1 MKSIVCLLIAAGF
14 GALLQFEGVPH
25 GLLLG
30 SIVVTALFASKTG
43 IAPATPYGLGYIQVT
58 LGIATGLMFEAWDS
72 ETAATMLPSLGVL
85 LICLTVQIALA
96 GWWLTR
102 GAGWNRTDA
111 LLAVYPGALAAVFD
125 LLESEKASS
134 KVIIVHLMRLLL
146 ITVLVSLLIP
156 GQAAVA
162 EVASDPL
169 TTGMALTALAVIALS
184 VLLGRLLLLVGVP
197 APFMLT
203 AILITAVFVKSGWLH
218 GFHMPEWSLNL
229 AALILGVR
237 IGSRFQGLGIAE
249 LARHGRTALVSVG
262 LMIVVAAAFAEVAAR
277 WLGTDPLSLW
287 LAYMPGAIETIA
299 IVAFGGG
306 LNVVFILTHHLSR
319 MVLLHFAPALLV
331 QVRRGP
337 RQPRTTRQSCR
348 RRRN

>member
-1 MKSIVCLLIAAGF
+1 MKSILCLLMAAGF

-72 ETAATMLPSLGVL
+72 ETASTMLPSLGVL
-85 LICLTVQIALA
+85 LICLAVQIALA

-146 ITVLVSLLIP
+146 ITVLVSFLIP
-156 GQAAVA
+156 GQAAAVA
-162 EVASDPL
+162 VADGDPL
-169 TTGMALTALAVIALS
+169 TTGMALTAFSVIALS
-184 VLLGRLLLLVGVP
+184 VLLGRLLLVIGVP

-203 AILITAVFVKSGWLH
+203 AIIITAVFVKSGWLH
-218 GFHMPEWSLNL
+218 GFHMPDWSLNL

-237 IGSRFQGLGIAE
+237 IGSRFQGLGFAE
-249 LARHGRTALVSVG
+249 LTRHGRTALVSVG
-262 LMIVVAAAFAEVAAR
+262 LMIVVAAVFAEVAAR
-277 WLGTDPLSLW
+277 WLGSDPLSLW

-331 QVRRGP
+331 QVRRA
-337 RQPRTTRQSCR
+337 REEA
-348 RRRN
+348 

>member
-1 MKSIVCLLIAAGF
+1 MKSIVCLVIAAGF

-30 SIVVTALFASKTG
+30 SIIVTALIVSKTDF
-43 IAPATPYGLGYIQVT
+43 APATPFGLGYIQVT

-72 ETAATMLPSLGVL
+72 HTASTMLPSLGVL
-85 LICLTVQIALA
+85 LLCLSVQIGLAAL
-96 GWWLTR
+96 WLNR
-102 GAGWNRTDA
+102 GAGWNRTDS

-134 KVIIVHLMRLLL
+134 KVIIVHLLRLLL
-146 ITVLVSLLIP
+146 ITVLVSFLIP

-162 EVASDPL
+162 VAESGAL
-169 TTGMALTALAVIALS
+169 TTGMALTVLS
-184 VLLGRLLLLVGVP
+184 VIGLSILLGRLLLIAGVP

-203 AILITAVFVKSGWLH
+203 AIIVTAVFVKSGWLH

-229 AALILGVR
+229 AVLIVGVR
-237 IGSRFQGLGIAE
+237 IGARFQGLGLAE

-262 LMIVVAAAFAEVAAR
+262 LMILVAAGFALAAAR
-277 WLGTDPLSLW
+277 WLGSDALSLW

-299 IVAFGGG
+299 IVAFAGG

-319 MVLLHFAPALLV
+319 MVLLHFAPAILV
-331 QVRRGP
+331 QVRRI
-337 RQPRTTRQSCR
+337 REEA
-348 RRRN
+348 

>member
-1 MKSIVCLLIAAGF
+1 MKSILCLLIAAGF

-30 SIVVTALFASKTG
+30 SIIVTALFASKTG

-72 ETAATMLPSLGVL
+72 ETASTMLPSLGVL
-85 LICLTVQIALA
+85 LICLAVQIALA

-146 ITVLVSLLIP
+146 ITVLVSFLIP
-156 GQAAVA
+156 GQAAAVA
-162 EVASDPL
+162 VADGDPL
-169 TTGMALTALAVIALS
+169 TTGMALTALSVIALS
-184 VLLGRLLLLVGVP
+184 VLLGRLLLVIGVP

-203 AILITAVFVKSGWLH
+203 AIIITAVFVKSGWLH
-218 GFHMPEWSLNL
+218 GFHMPDWSLNL

-237 IGSRFQGLGIAE
+237 IGSRFQGLGVAE
-249 LARHGRTALVSVG
+249 LGRHGRTALVSVG
-262 LMIVVAAAFAEVAAR
+262 LMIVVAAVFAEVAAR
-277 WLGTDPLSLW
+277 WLGSDPLSLW

-331 QVRRGP
+331 QVRRA
-337 RQPRTTRQSCR
+337 REEA
-348 RRRN
+348 

>member
-1 MKSIVCLLIAAGF
+1 MKSILCLLIAAGF

-30 SIVVTALFASKTG
+30 SILVTALVVTKFKF
-43 IAPATPYGLGYIQVT
+43 APATPYGLGYIQVT

-72 ETAATMLPSLGVL
+72 ATVSTMLPSLGVL
-85 LICLTVQIALA
+85 LLCLAVQVALA
-96 GWWLTR
+96 AWWLSR

-125 LLESEKASS
+125 LLESHQASS

-156 GQAAVA
+156 GTAPVAVA
-162 EVASDPL
+162 EVEPL
-169 TTGMALTALAVIALS
+169 STGMALTVLS
-184 VLLGRLLLLVGVP
+184 VIVLSVVIGRLLLAVGVP

-203 AILITAVFVKSGWLH
+203 AIIITAVFVKSGWVH
-218 GFHMPEWSLNL
+218 GFQMPDWSLNL

-237 IGSRFQGLGIAE
+237 IGSRFQGLGLAE
-249 LARHGRTALVSVG
+249 LGRHGRTALVSVG
-262 LMIVVAAAFAEVAAR
+262 LMILVAAVFALAAAR
-277 WLGTDPLSLW
+277 LLGSDALSLW

-299 IVAFGGG
+299 IVAFAGG
-306 LNVVFILTHHLSR
+306 LNVVFILTHHLAR
-319 MVLLHFAPALLV
+319 MVVLHFAPALLV
-331 QVRRGP
+331 QVRRVREGA
-337 RQPRTTRQSCR
+337 
-348 RRRN
+348 

>member
-1 MKSIVCLLIAAGF
+1 MKSILCLLIAAGF

-30 SIVVTALFASKTG
+30 SILVTALVVTKFG

-72 ETAATMLPSLGVL
+72 ATVSTMLPSLGVL
-85 LICLTVQIALA
+85 LLCLAVQVALA
-96 GWWLTR
+96 GWWLAR

-125 LLESEKASS
+125 LLESHQASS

-156 GQAAVA
+156 GTAPVDVT
-162 EVASDPL
+162 EVDPL
-169 TTGMALTALAVIALS
+169 STGMGLTVLAVIVS
-184 VLLGRLLLLVGVP
+184 SIVLGRLLLAAGVP

-203 AILITAVFVKSGWLH
+203 AIIITAVFVKSGWLH
-218 GFHMPEWSLNL
+218 GFHMPDWSLNL

-237 IGSRFQGLGIAE
+237 IGSRFKGLGLTE

-262 LMIVVAAAFAEVAAR
+262 LMILVAAIFALAAAR
-277 WLGTDPLSLW
+277 LLGSDALSLW

-299 IVAFGGG
+299 IVAFAGG
-306 LNVVFILTHHLSR
+306 LNVVFILTHHLAR
-319 MVLLHFAPALLV
+319 MVVLHFAPALLV
-331 QVRRGP
+331 QVRR
-337 RQPRTTRQSCR
+337 RQEES
-348 RRRN
+348 

>member
-1 MKSIVCLLIAAGF
+1 MKSILCLLIAAGF

-72 ETAATMLPSLGVL
+72 ETATTMLPSLGVL
-85 LICLTVQIALA
+85 LICLAVQIALA

-102 GAGWNRTDA
+102 GAGWSRTDA

-146 ITVLVSLLIP
+146 ITVLVSFLIP
-156 GQAAVA
+156 GQAAAVA
-162 EVASDPL
+162 VADGDPL
-169 TTGMALTALAVIALS
+169 TTGMALTAFSVIALS
-184 VLLGRLLLLVGVP
+184 VLLGRLLLVIGVP

-203 AILITAVFVKSGWLH
+203 AIIITAVFVKSGWLH
-218 GFHMPEWSLNL
+218 GFHMPDWSLNL

-237 IGSRFQGLGIAE
+237 IGSRFQGLGFAE
-249 LARHGRTALVSVG
+249 LGRHGRTALVSVG
-262 LMIVVAAAFAEVAAR
+262 LMIVVAAVFAEVAAR
-277 WLGTDPLSLW
+277 WLGSDPLSLW

-331 QVRRGP
+331 QVRRA
-337 RQPRTTRQSCR
+337 REEA
-348 RRRN
+348 

>member
-1 MKSIVCLLIAAGF
+1 MKSIICLLIAAGF

-30 SIVVTALFASKTG
+30 SIVVTAVFASKTG
-43 IAPATPYGLGYIQVT
+43 IAPVTPYGLGYIQVT

-72 ETAATMLPSLGVL
+72 ATASALLPSLGVL

-156 GQAAVA
+156 AQSAIAVA
-162 EVASDPL
+162 DGDPL
-169 TTGMALTALAVIALS
+169 TTGMALTACAVIALS
-184 VLLGRLLLLVGVP
+184 VLLGRLLLVIGVP

-203 AILITAVFVKSGWLH
+203 AIIITAVFVKSGWLR
-218 GFHMPEWSLNL
+218 GFHMPDWSLNL
-229 AALILGVR
+229 AALILGAR
-237 IGSRFQGLGIAE
+237 IGSRFQGLGFAE

-262 LMIVVAAAFAEVAAR
+262 VMIVVAAVFAEVAAG
-277 WLGTDPLSLW
+277 WLGNDPLSLW

-319 MVLLHFAPALLV
+319 MVLLHFAPALWV
-331 QVRRGP
+331 QLRRVR
-337 RQPRTTRQSCR
+337 QET
-348 RRRN
+348 

>member
-1 MKSIVCLLIAAGF
+1 MKSILCLLMAAGF

-72 ETAATMLPSLGVL
+72 ETASTMLPSLGVL
-85 LICLTVQIALA
+85 LICLAVQIALA

-146 ITVLVSLLIP
+146 ITVLVSFLIP
-156 GQAAVA
+156 GQAAAVA
-162 EVASDPL
+162 VADGDPL
-169 TTGMALTALAVIALS
+169 TTGMALTAFSVIALS
-184 VLLGRLLLLVGVP
+184 VLLGRLLLVIGVP

-203 AILITAVFVKSGWLH
+203 AIIITAVFVKSGWLH
-218 GFHMPEWSLNL
+218 GFHMPDWSLNL

-237 IGSRFQGLGIAE
+237 IGSRFQGLGFAE
-249 LARHGRTALVSVG
+249 LTRHGRTALVSVG
-262 LMIVVAAAFAEVAAR
+262 LMIVVAAVFAEVAAR
-277 WLGTDPLSLW
+277 WLGCDPLSLW

-331 QVRRGP
+331 QVRRA
-337 RQPRTTRQSCR
+337 REEA
-348 RRRN
+348 

>member
-1 MKSIVCLLIAAGF
+1 MKSILCLLIAAGF

-30 SIVVTALFASKTG
+30 SILVTALVVTKFKF
-43 IAPATPYGLGYIQVT
+43 APATPYGLGYIQVT

-72 ETAATMLPSLGVL
+72 ATVSTMLPSLGVL
-85 LICLTVQIALA
+85 LLCLAVQVALA
-96 GWWLTR
+96 AWWLSR

-125 LLESEKASS
+125 LLESHQASS

-156 GQAAVA
+156 GTVPAAVA
-162 EVASDPL
+162 EVEPL
-169 TTGMALTALAVIALS
+169 STGMALTVLS
-184 VLLGRLLLLVGVP
+184 VIGLSVVVGRLLLAVGVP

-203 AILITAVFVKSGWLH
+203 AIIITAVFVKSGWLQ
-218 GFHMPEWSLNL
+218 GFHMPDWSLNL

-237 IGSRFQGLGIAE
+237 IGSRFQGLGLAE
-249 LARHGRTALVSVG
+249 LGRHGRTALVSVG
-262 LMIVVAAAFAEVAAR
+262 LMILVAAFFALAAAR
-277 WLGTDPLSLW
+277 LLGSDALSLW

-299 IVAFGGG
+299 IVAFAGG
-306 LNVVFILTHHLSR
+306 LNVVFILTHHLAR
-319 MVLLHFAPALLV
+319 MVVLHFAPALLV
-331 QVRRGP
+331 QVRRG
-337 RQPRTTRQSCR
+337 REGV
-348 RRRN
+348 

>member
-1 MKSIVCLLIAAGF
+1 MKSILCLLMAAGF

-72 ETAATMLPSLGVL
+72 ETASTMLPSLGVL
-85 LICLTVQIALA
+85 LICLAVQIALA

-146 ITVLVSLLIP
+146 ITVLVSFLIP
-156 GQAAVA
+156 GQAAAVA
-162 EVASDPL
+162 VADGDPL
-169 TTGMALTALAVIALS
+169 TTGMALTAFSVIALS
-184 VLLGRLLLLVGVP
+184 VLLGRLLLVIGVP

-203 AILITAVFVKSGWLH
+203 AIIITAVFVKSGWLH
-218 GFHMPEWSLNL
+218 GFHMPDWSLNL

-237 IGSRFQGLGIAE
+237 IGSRFQGLGFAE
-249 LARHGRTALVSVG
+249 LTRHGRTALVSVG
-262 LMIVVAAAFAEVAAR
+262 LMIVVAAVFAEVAAR
-277 WLGTDPLSLW
+277 WLGSDPLSLW

-331 QVRRGP
+331 QVRRV
-337 RQPRTTRQSCR
+337 RETS
-348 RRRN
+348 

>member
-1 MKSIVCLLIAAGF
+1 MKSILCLFIAAGF

-72 ETAATMLPSLGVL
+72 ETASTMLPSLGVL
-85 LICLTVQIALA
+85 LICLTVQIGLA

-146 ITVLVSLLIP
+146 ITVLVSFLIP
-156 GQAAVA
+156 GQAAAVA
-162 EVASDPL
+162 VADSDPL
-169 TTGMALTALAVIALS
+169 TTGMALTAFSVIALS
-184 VLLGRLLLLVGVP
+184 VLLGRLLLVIGVP

-203 AILITAVFVKSGWLH
+203 AIIITAVFVKSGWLH
-218 GFHMPEWSLNL
+218 GFHMPDWSLNL

-237 IGSRFQGLGIAE
+237 IGSRFQGLGVAE
-249 LARHGRTALVSVG
+249 LGRHGRTALVSVG
-262 LMIVVAAAFAEVAAR
+262 LMIVVAAVFAEVAAR
-277 WLGTDPLSLW
+277 WLGSDPLSLW

-331 QVRRGP
+331 QVRRV
-337 RQPRTTRQSCR
+337 REET
-348 RRRN
+348 

>member
-1 MKSIVCLLIAAGF
+1 MKSILCLLIAAGF
-14 GALLQFEGVPH
+14 GALLQFQGVPH

-72 ETAATMLPSLGVL
+72 ETASTMLPSLGVL
-85 LICLTVQIALA
+85 LICLTVQIAFA

-146 ITVLVSLLIP
+146 ITVLVSFLIP
-156 GQAAVA
+156 GQAAAVA
-162 EVASDPL
+162 VADGDPL
-169 TTGMALTALAVIALS
+169 TTGMALTALSVIALS
-184 VLLGRLLLLVGVP
+184 VLLGRLLLVIGVP

-203 AILITAVFVKSGWLH
+203 AIIITAVFVKSGWLH
-218 GFHMPEWSLNL
+218 GFHMPDWSLNL

-237 IGSRFQGLGIAE
+237 IGSRFQGLGVAE
-249 LARHGRTALVSVG
+249 LGRHGRTALVSVG
-262 LMIVVAAAFAEVAAR
+262 LMIVVAAVFAEVAAR
-277 WLGTDPLSLW
+277 WLGSDPLSLW

-331 QVRRGP
+331 QVRRA
-337 RQPRTTRQSCR
+337 REEA
-348 RRRN
+348 

>member
-1 MKSIVCLLIAAGF
+1 MKSILCLLIAAGF

-58 LGIATGLMFEAWDS
+58 LGIATGLMFEAWDR
-72 ETAATMLPSLGVL
+72 ETASTMLPSLGVL
-85 LICLTVQIALA
+85 LICLAVQIALA

-146 ITVLVSLLIP
+146 ITVLVSFLIP
-156 GQAAVA
+156 GQAAAVA
-162 EVASDPL
+162 VADGDPL
-169 TTGMALTALAVIALS
+169 TTGMALTAFSVIALS
-184 VLLGRLLLLVGVP
+184 VLLGRLLLVIGVP

-203 AILITAVFVKSGWLH
+203 AIIITAVFVKSGWLH
-218 GFHMPEWSLNL
+218 GFHMPDWSLNL

-237 IGSRFQGLGIAE
+237 IGSRFQGIGFAE
-249 LARHGRTALVSVG
+249 LTRHGRTALVSVG
-262 LMIVVAAAFAEVAAR
+262 LMIVVAAVFAEVAAR
-277 WLGTDPLSLW
+277 WLGSDPLSLW

-331 QVRRGP
+331 QVRRA
-337 RQPRTTRQSCR
+337 REEA
-348 RRRN
+348 

>member
-1 MKSIVCLLIAAGF
+1 MKSILCLLIAAGF

-30 SIVVTALFASKTG
+30 SILVTALVVTKFG

-72 ETAATMLPSLGVL
+72 ATVSTMLPSLGVL
-85 LICLTVQIALA
+85 LLCLAVQVALA
-96 GWWLTR
+96 AWWLSR

-125 LLESEKASS
+125 LLESHQASS

-156 GQAAVA
+156 GTAPVAVA
-162 EVASDPL
+162 EVDPL
-169 TTGMALTALAVIALS
+169 STGMALTVLS
-184 VLLGRLLLLVGVP
+184 VIGLSVVVGRLLLAVGVP

-203 AILITAVFVKSGWLH
+203 AIIITAVFVKSGWLQ
-218 GFHMPEWSLNL
+218 GFHMPDWSLNL

-237 IGSRFQGLGIAE
+237 IGSRFQGLGLAE
-249 LARHGRTALVSVG
+249 LGRHGRTALVSVG
-262 LMIVVAAAFAEVAAR
+262 LMILVAAVIALAAAR
-277 WLGTDPLSLW
+277 VLGSDALSLW

-299 IVAFGGG
+299 IVAFAGG
-306 LNVVFILTHHLSR
+306 LNVVFILTHHLAR
-319 MVLLHFAPALLV
+319 MVVLHFAPALLV
-331 QVRRGP
+331 QLRRVKEMV
-337 RQPRTTRQSCR
+337 
-348 RRRN
+348 

>member
-1 MKSIVCLLIAAGF
+1 
-14 GALLQFEGVPH
+14 
-25 GLLLG
+25 
-30 SIVVTALFASKTG
+30 LFASKTG

-162 EVASDPL
+162 EVVSDPL
-169 TTGMALTALAVIALS
+169 TTGMALTAFSVIALS

-218 GFHMPEWSLNL
+218 SFHMPEWSLNL

-237 IGSRFQGLGIAE
+237 IGSRFQGLCIAE

-277 WLGTDPLSLW
+277 WLGSDPL
-287 LAYMPGAIETIA
+287 
-299 IVAFGGG
+299 
-306 LNVVFILTHHLSR
+306 
-319 MVLLHFAPALLV
+319 AL
-331 QVRRGP
+331 
-337 RQPRTTRQSCR
+337 
-348 RRRN
+348 

>member
-1 MKSIVCLLIAAGF
+1 MKSILCLLIAAGF

-72 ETAATMLPSLGVL
+72 ETASTMLPSLGVL
-85 LICLTVQIALA
+85 LICLAVQIALA

-146 ITVLVSLLIP
+146 ITVLVSFLIP
-156 GQAAVA
+156 GQAAAVA
-162 EVASDPL
+162 VADGDPL
-169 TTGMALTALAVIALS
+169 TTGMALTAFSVIALS
-184 VLLGRLLLLVGVP
+184 VLLGRLLLVIGVP

-203 AILITAVFVKSGWLH
+203 AIIITAVFVKSGWLH
-218 GFHMPEWSLNL
+218 GFHMPDWSLNL

-237 IGSRFQGLGIAE
+237 IGSRFQGLGFAE
-249 LARHGRTALVSVG
+249 LTRHGRTALVSVG
-262 LMIVVAAAFAEVAAR
+262 LMIVVAAVFAEVAAR
-277 WLGTDPLSLW
+277 WLGSDPLSLW

-331 QVRRGP
+331 QVRRA
-337 RQPRTTRQSCR
+337 REEA
-348 RRRN
+348 

>member
-1 MKSIVCLLIAAGF
+1 MKSILCLLIAAGF

-30 SIVVTALFASKTG
+30 SILVTALVVTKFG

-72 ETAATMLPSLGVL
+72 ATVSTMLPSLGVL
-85 LICLTVQIALA
+85 LLCLAVQVALA
-96 GWWLTR
+96 AWWLSR

-125 LLESEKASS
+125 LLESHQASS

-156 GQAAVA
+156 GAAPVVVA
-162 EVASDPL
+162 EADPL
-169 TTGMALTALAVIALS
+169 STGMALTVLS
-184 VLLGRLLLLVGVP
+184 VIVLSVVIGRLLLAVGVP

-203 AILITAVFVKSGWLH
+203 AIIITAVFVKSGWLQ
-218 GFHMPEWSLNL
+218 GFHMPDWSLNL

-237 IGSRFQGLGIAE
+237 IGSRFQGLGLAE
-249 LARHGRTALVSVG
+249 LGRHGRTALVSVG
-262 LMIVVAAAFAEVAAR
+262 LMILVAAVFAWAAAR
-277 WLGTDPLSLW
+277 LLGSDALSLW

-299 IVAFGGG
+299 IVAFAGG
-306 LNVVFILTHHLSR
+306 LNVVFILTHHLAR
-319 MVLLHFAPALLV
+319 MVVLHFAPALLV
-331 QVRRGP
+331 QVRRVREGV
-337 RQPRTTRQSCR
+337 
-348 RRRN
+348 

>member
-1 MKSIVCLLIAAGF
+1 MKSILCLLIAAGF
-14 GALLQFEGVPH
+14 GALLQFQGVPH

-43 IAPATPYGLGYIQVT
+43 IAPATPYGLGYIQIT

-72 ETAATMLPSLGVL
+72 ETASTMLPSLGVL
-85 LICLTVQIALA
+85 LICLAVQIALA

-134 KVIIVHLMRLLL
+134 KVILVHLMRLLL
-146 ITVLVSLLIP
+146 ITVLVSFLIP
-156 GQAAVA
+156 GQAAAVA
-162 EVASDPL
+162 VADGDPL
-169 TTGMALTALAVIALS
+169 TTGMALTALSVIALS
-184 VLLGRLLLLVGVP
+184 VLLGRLLLVIGVP

-203 AILITAVFVKSGWLH
+203 AIIITAVFVKSGWLH
-218 GFHMPEWSLNL
+218 GFHMPDWSLNL

-237 IGSRFQGLGIAE
+237 IGSRFQGLGFAE
-249 LARHGRTALVSVG
+249 LGRHGRTALVSVG
-262 LMIVVAAAFAEVAAR
+262 LMIVVAAVFAEVAAR
-277 WLGTDPLSLW
+277 WLGSDPLSLW

-306 LNVVFILTHHLSR
+306 LNVMFILTHHLSR

-331 QVRRGP
+331 QVRRA
-337 RQPRTTRQSCR
+337 REET
-348 RRRN
+348 

>member
-1 MKSIVCLLIAAGF
+1 
-14 GALLQFEGVPH
+14 
-25 GLLLG
+25 
-30 SIVVTALFASKTG
+30 
-43 IAPATPYGLGYIQVT
+43 
-58 LGIATGLMFEAWDS
+58 
-72 ETAATMLPSLGVL
+72 
-85 LICLTVQIALA
+85 VQIALA

-146 ITVLVSLLIP
+146 ITVLVSFLIP
-156 GQAAVA
+156 GQAAAVA
-162 EVASDPL
+162 VADGDPL
-169 TTGMALTALAVIALS
+169 TTGMALTAFSVSALS
-184 VLLGRLLLLVGVP
+184 VLLGRLLLVIGVP

-203 AILITAVFVKSGWLH
+203 AIIITAVFVKSGWLH
-218 GFHMPEWSLNL
+218 GFHMPDWSLNL

-237 IGSRFQGLGIAE
+237 IGSRFQGLGFAE
-249 LARHGRTALVSVG
+249 LGRHGRTALVSVG
-262 LMIVVAAAFAEVAAR
+262 LMIVVAAVFAEVAAR
-277 WLGTDPLSLW
+277 WLGSDPLSLW

-331 QVRRGP
+331 QVRRA
-337 RQPRTTRQSCR
+337 REEA
-348 RRRN
+348 

>member
-1 MKSIVCLLIAAGF
+1 MKSILCLLMSAGF

-72 ETAATMLPSLGVL
+72 ETVSTMLPSLGVL
-85 LICLTVQIALA
+85 LICLAVQIALA

-146 ITVLVSLLIP
+146 ITVLVSFLIP
-156 GQAAVA
+156 GQAAAVA
-162 EVASDPL
+162 VADGDPL
-169 TTGMALTALAVIALS
+169 TTGMALTAFSVIALS
-184 VLLGRLLLLVGVP
+184 VLLGRLLLVIGVP

-203 AILITAVFVKSGWLH
+203 AIIITAVFVKSGWLH
-218 GFHMPEWSLNL
+218 GFHMPDWSLNL
-229 AALILGVR
+229 AALILGLR
-237 IGSRFQGLGIAE
+237 IGSRFQGLGFAE
-249 LARHGRTALVSVG
+249 LTRHGRTALVSVG
-262 LMIVVAAAFAEVAAR
+262 LMIVVAAVFAEVAAR
-277 WLGTDPLSLW
+277 WLGSDPLSLW

-331 QVRRGP
+331 QVRRA
-337 RQPRTTRQSCR
+337 REEA
-348 RRRN
+348 

>member
-72 ETAATMLPSLGVL
+72 ETATTMLPSLGVL

-169 TTGMALTALAVIALS
+169 TTGMALTAFSVIALS
-184 VLLGRLLLLVGVP
+184 VLLGRLLLLIGVP

-203 AILITAVFVKSGWLH
+203 AIIITAVFVKTGWLH
-218 GFHMPEWSLNL
+218 GFTCRS
-229 AALILGVR
+229 GV
-237 IGSRFQGLGIAE
+237 
-249 LARHGRTALVSVG
+249 
-262 LMIVVAAAFAEVAAR
+262 
-277 WLGTDPLSLW
+277 
-287 LAYMPGAIETIA
+287 
-299 IVAFGGG
+299 
-306 LNVVFILTHHLSR
+306 
-319 MVLLHFAPALLV
+319 
-331 QVRRGP
+331 
-337 RQPRTTRQSCR
+337 
-348 RRRN
+348 

>member
-1 MKSIVCLLIAAGF
+1 MKSILCLLIAAAI
-14 GALLQFEGVPH
+14 GAALQVSGVPH

-30 SIVVTALFASKTG
+30 AILVTALVTTRSGF
-43 IAPATPYGLGYIQVT
+43 APATPYGLGYIQVT

-72 ETAATMLPSLGVL
+72 ATASAMLPSLGVL
-85 LICLTVQIALA
+85 LLCLTVQIALA

-146 ITVLVSLLIP
+146 ITLLVSFLIP
-156 GQAAVA
+156 GQASVAVVESA
-162 EVASDPL
+162 PL
-169 TTGMALTALAVIALS
+169 STGMALTVFVLIGLS
-184 VLLGRLLLLVGVP
+184 VVLGRLLLVIGVP

-203 AILITAVFVKSGWLH
+203 AILLTAVFVKSGWLH
-218 GFHMPEWSLNL
+218 GFHMPDWSLNL

-237 IGSRFQGLGIAE
+237 IGSRFQGLGLAE
-249 LARHGRTALVSVG
+249 LGRHGRTALVSVG
-262 LMIVVAAAFAEVAAR
+262 LMIVVAAAFAKVAAR
-277 WLGTDPLSLW
+277 WLGSDPLSLSLW

-299 IVAFGGG
+299 IVAFAGG
-306 LNVVFILTHHLSR
+306 LNVVFILTHHLAR

-331 QVRRGP
+331 QVRRA
-337 RQPRTTRQSCR
+337 REEV
-348 RRRN
+348 

>member
-1 MKSIVCLLIAAGF
+1 MKSILCLLIAAGF

-30 SIVVTALFASKTG
+30 SILVTALVVTKFNF
-43 IAPATPYGLGYIQVT
+43 APATPYGLGYIQVT

-72 ETAATMLPSLGVL
+72 ATVSTMLPSLGVL
-85 LICLTVQIALA
+85 LLCLAVQVALA
-96 GWWLTR
+96 AWWLSR

-125 LLESEKASS
+125 LLESHQASS

-156 GQAAVA
+156 GTAPVDVA
-162 EVASDPL
+162 EVAPL
-169 TTGMALTALAVIALS
+169 STGMALTVLAVIGLS
-184 VLLGRLLLLVGVP
+184 VVVGRLLLAVGVP

-203 AILITAVFVKSGWLH
+203 AIIITVVFVKSGWLQ
-218 GFHMPEWSLNL
+218 GFQMPDWSLSL

-237 IGSRFQGLGIAE
+237 IGSRFQGLGLAE
-249 LARHGRTALVSVG
+249 LGRHGRTALVSVG
-262 LMIVVAAAFAEVAAR
+262 LMILVAAVFALAAAR
-277 WLGTDPLSLW
+277 LLGSDALSLW

-299 IVAFGGG
+299 IVAFAGG
-306 LNVVFILTHHLSR
+306 LNVVFILTHHLAR
-319 MVLLHFAPALLV
+319 MVVLHFAPALLV
-331 QVRRGP
+331 QVRRV
-337 RQPRTTRQSCR
+337 REDA
-348 RRRN
+348 

>member
-1 MKSIVCLLIAAGF
+1 
-14 GALLQFEGVPH
+14 
-25 GLLLG
+25 
-30 SIVVTALFASKTG
+30 
-43 IAPATPYGLGYIQVT
+43 
-58 LGIATGLMFEAWDS
+58 
-72 ETAATMLPSLGVL
+72 MLPSLGVL

-146 ITVLVSLLIP
+146 ITVLVSFLIP
-156 GQAAVA
+156 GQAAAVA
-162 EVASDPL
+162 VADGDPL
-169 TTGMALTALAVIALS
+169 TTGMALTAFSVIALS
-184 VLLGRLLLLVGVP
+184 VLLGRLLLVIGVP

-203 AILITAVFVKSGWLH
+203 AIIITAVFVKSGWLH

-237 IGSRFQGLGIAE
+237 IGSRFQGLGVAE
-249 LARHGRTALVSVG
+249 LGRHGRTALVSVG
-262 LMIVVAAAFAEVAAR
+262 LMIVVAAVFAEVAAR
-277 WLGTDPLSLW
+277 WLGSDPLSLW

-331 QVRRGP
+331 QLRRA
-337 RQPRTTRQSCR
+337 REEA
-348 RRRN
+348 

>member
-1 MKSIVCLLIAAGF
+1 MKSILCLLIAAGF

-72 ETAATMLPSLGVL
+72 ETASTMLPSLGVL

-102 GAGWNRTDA
+102 GAGWNRTDS

-146 ITVLVSLLIP
+146 ITVLVSFLIP
-156 GQAAVA
+156 GQAAAVA
-162 EVASDPL
+162 VADGDPL
-169 TTGMALTALAVIALS
+169 TTGMALTAFSVIALS
-184 VLLGRLLLLVGVP
+184 VLLGRLLLVIGVP

-203 AILITAVFVKSGWLH
+203 AIIITAVFVKSGWLH
-218 GFHMPEWSLNL
+218 GFHMPDWSLNL

-237 IGSRFQGLGIAE
+237 IGSRFQGLGVAE
-249 LARHGRTALVSVG
+249 LGRHGRTALVSVG
-262 LMIVVAAAFAEVAAR
+262 LMIVVAAVFAEVAAR
-277 WLGTDPLSLW
+277 WLGSDPLSLW

-331 QVRRGP
+331 QVRRA
-337 RQPRTTRQSCR
+337 REET
-348 RRRN
+348 

>member
-1 MKSIVCLLIAAGF
+1 MKSILCLLIAAGF

-72 ETAATMLPSLGVL
+72 ETASTMLPSLGVL
-85 LICLTVQIALA
+85 LICLAVQIVLA

-102 GAGWNRTDA
+102 GAGWDRTDA

-146 ITVLVSLLIP
+146 ITVLVSFLIP
-156 GQAAVA
+156 GQAAAVA
-162 EVASDPL
+162 VADGDPL
-169 TTGMALTALAVIALS
+169 TTGMALTALSVIALS
-184 VLLGRLLLLVGVP
+184 VLLGRLLLVIGVP

-203 AILITAVFVKSGWLH
+203 AIIITAVFVKSGWLH
-218 GFHMPEWSLNL
+218 GFHMPDWSLNL

-237 IGSRFQGLGIAE
+237 IGSRFQGLGFAE
-249 LARHGRTALVSVG
+249 LGRHGRTALVSVG
-262 LMIVVAAAFAEVAAR
+262 LMIVVAAVFAEVAAR
-277 WLGTDPLSLW
+277 WLGSDPLSLW

-331 QVRRGP
+331 QVRRA
-337 RQPRTTRQSCR
+337 REEA
-348 RRRN
+348 

>member
-1 MKSIVCLLIAAGF
+1 MKSILCLLIAAGF

-30 SIVVTALFASKTG
+30 SILVTALVVTKFKF
-43 IAPATPYGLGYIQVT
+43 APATPYGLGYIQVT

-72 ETAATMLPSLGVL
+72 ATVSTMLPSLGIL
-85 LICLTVQIALA
+85 LLCLTAQVALSA
-96 GWWLTR
+96 LWLAR

-125 LLESEKASS
+125 LLESHQASS

-156 GQAAVA
+156 GAAPVAVA
-162 EVASDPL
+162 EPL
-169 TTGMALTALAVIALS
+169 STGMALTVLS
-184 VLLGRLLLLVGVP
+184 VIGLSVVVGRLLLAVGVP

-203 AILITAVFVKSGWLH
+203 AIIITAVFVKSGWLQ
-218 GFHMPEWSLNL
+218 GFHMPDWSLNL

-237 IGSRFQGLGIAE
+237 IGSRFQGLGLAE
-249 LARHGRTALVSVG
+249 LGRHGRTALVSVG
-262 LMIVVAAAFAEVAAR
+262 LMILVAALFALAAAR
-277 WLGTDPLSLW
+277 LLGSDALSLW

-299 IVAFGGG
+299 IVAFAGGM
-306 LNVVFILTHHLSR
+306 NVVFILTHHLAR
-319 MVLLHFAPALLV
+319 MVVLHFAPALLV
-331 QVRRGP
+331 QMRRVREDA
-337 RQPRTTRQSCR
+337 
-348 RRRN
+348 